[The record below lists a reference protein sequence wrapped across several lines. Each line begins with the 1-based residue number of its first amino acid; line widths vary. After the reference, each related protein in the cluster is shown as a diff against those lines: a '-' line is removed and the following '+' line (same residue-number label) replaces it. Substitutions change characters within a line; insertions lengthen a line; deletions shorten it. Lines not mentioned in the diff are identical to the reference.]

1 MARTIARVVAAALCL
16 AWMLA
21 LPSAAVALD
30 LDTARARGL
39 VGEQTDG
46 YVGLVRGEGDE
57 EVRQLVAEVNA
68 RRRAHY
74 EQIARQQG
82 AAVEVVASLAGA
94 KLIERMPAGTWVGD
108 NGRWYQK
115 K

>member
-1 MARTIARVVAAALCL
+1 MARTIARLAAVSCL

-21 LPSAAVALD
+21 LPTAALALD

-46 YVGLVRGEGDE
+46 YVGAVRGEGDA
-57 EVRQLVAEVNA
+57 EVHRLVAEVNA
-68 RRRAHY
+68 KRRAHY

-94 KLIERMPAGTWVGD
+94 KLIERMPPGTWIGD

>member
-1 MARTIARVVAAALCL
+1 MTRTIARVAAVVFL

-21 LPSAAVALD
+21 LPPAAAALD
-30 LDTARARGL
+30 LETARARGL

-57 EVRQLVAEVNA
+57 EVRRLVAEVNA
-68 RRRAHY
+68 KRRAHY
-74 EQIARQQG
+74 EQIAKQQG
-82 AAVEVVASLAGA
+82 APVEAVASLAGA
-94 KLIERMPAGTWVGD
+94 KLIERMPPGTWIGD
-108 NGRWYQK
+108 GGRWYQK